1 MAGAG
6 ELKRELF
13 FYEILD
19 YIVVNALIIIYI
31 YIATVEVIKA
41 GICL

>member
-6 ELKRELF
+6 EVKRELF

-31 YIATVEVIKA
+31 ATVEVIKA
-41 GICL
+41 GMCL